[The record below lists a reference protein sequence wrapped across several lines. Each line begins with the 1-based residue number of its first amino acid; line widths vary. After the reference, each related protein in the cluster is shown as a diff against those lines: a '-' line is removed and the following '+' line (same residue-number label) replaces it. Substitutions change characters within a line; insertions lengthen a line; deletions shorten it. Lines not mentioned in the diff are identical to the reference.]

1 MQVTK
6 KTDIVSWRLTRQDLW
21 DGFNLFYDHY
31 ILICI
36 PAFAIRLLVN
46 DVFFPTGNKIPAPP
60 HKKKKKLWK
69 EPVKNSVTKQRLALI
84 PLSFCTRIHQ
94 KARQTCRPAHPSKV
108 NTKEPCLFI
117 FTLVN
122 EDNLFS
128 VHSHERGLKHVP
140 KCCSSPPSGGNDFI

>member
-60 HKKKKKLWK
+60 HKKKKAVERTCK
-69 EPVKNSVTKQRLALI
+69 EFGHKAAVGIDS
-84 PLSFCTRIHQ
+84 SFLLYTYSPEGKTNLQTGTSLQSEHKRAVLVYIHS
-94 KARQTCRPAHPSKV
+94 R
-108 NTKEPCLFI
+108 E
-117 FTLVN
+117 
-122 EDNLFS
+122 
-128 VHSHERGLKHVP
+128 
-140 KCCSSPPSGGNDFI
+140 